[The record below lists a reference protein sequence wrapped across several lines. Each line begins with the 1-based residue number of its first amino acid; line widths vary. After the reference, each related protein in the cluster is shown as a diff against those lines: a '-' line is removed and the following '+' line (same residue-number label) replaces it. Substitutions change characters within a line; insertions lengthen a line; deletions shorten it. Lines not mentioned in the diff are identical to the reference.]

1 VAKVEPANV
10 VRTRVVRVDLVH
22 TKVARV
28 VHARTRAVRVDLV
41 HTKVARVVH
50 VRTREDPV
58 VLVPADLR

>member
-1 VAKVEPANV
+1 
-10 VRTRVVRVDLVH
+10 VVRVDLVH